1 MLIYTDLVH
10 SFLNSCMVS
19 HFMNQLLSIFLMMD
33 IKAVEFCYYNNV
45 QGKHPVFIIGEDR

>member
-1 MLIYTDLVH
+1 
-10 SFLNSCMVS
+10 MVS

-45 QGKHPVFIIGEDR
+45 QGEHPVFIIGEDR